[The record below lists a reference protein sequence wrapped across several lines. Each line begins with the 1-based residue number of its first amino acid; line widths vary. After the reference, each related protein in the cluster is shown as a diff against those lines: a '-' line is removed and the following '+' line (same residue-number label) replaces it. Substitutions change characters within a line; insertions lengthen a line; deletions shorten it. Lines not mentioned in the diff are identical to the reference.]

1 MVSFEQPKFFTMITN
16 EKIYEEILIKA
27 YSKGIALKVKNRML
41 NYNNLEPLEALSKAF
56 NEELKL
62 L

>member
-1 MVSFEQPKFFTMITN
+1 MVSFEQPKFITMITN

-27 YSKGIALKVKNRML
+27 YSIGIASKVKNRML
-41 NYNNLEPLEALSKAF
+41 TYSDLEPLEALSKAF